1 MLPTDWT
8 IRQAIRDLIAATDTA
23 AIVLPKFALD
33 VLTGENANILK
44 PTSGTDSGLIHGW
57 MIDRG
62 RVANERVGSVRWDD
76 AATATSYRL
85 DSTISYRIWFLYRYK
100 HGDEGAGTDSTRTF
114 ITLLDDV
121 IEAFALKPRLNIG
134 TSECGGSSNIKR
146 HTELQVEDDPD
157 IVQMGA
163 EWAHFA
169 PCRLTVE
176 LYRTPA
182 D

>member
-8 IRQAIRDLIAATDTA
+8 IRQAIRDLIAAADTA
-23 AIVLPKFALD
+23 AVVLPKFALD
-33 VLTGENANILK
+33 ILTGENANLLK

-62 RVANERVGSVRWDD
+62 RVTNTRVGSVRWDD

-85 DSTISYRIWFLYRYK
+85 DCVLSYRIWFLYRYR
-100 HGDEGAGTDSTRTF
+100 HGDEAAGTDSTRTF

-134 TSECGGSSNIKR
+134 TSECGGASNIKR
-146 HTELQVEDDPD
+146 HTELQIEDDPE
-157 IVQMGA
+157 IVSMGG

-169 PCRLTVE
+169 PCRLDIE